1 MSTAVETMDDR
12 QPWEVD
18 VDVEAGG
25 TAICGSVEP
34 RTSVSVTESKEIK
47 AGLSRVAGMWSMLAQ

>member
-1 MSTAVETMDDR
+1 MDDR